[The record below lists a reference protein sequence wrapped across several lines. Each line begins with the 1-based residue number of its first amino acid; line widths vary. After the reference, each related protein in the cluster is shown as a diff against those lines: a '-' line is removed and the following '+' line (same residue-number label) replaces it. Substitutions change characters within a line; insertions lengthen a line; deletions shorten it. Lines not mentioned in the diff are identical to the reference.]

1 MNVWPFMKTLVW
13 GFPSILVL
21 NFWIEVNRSLWLS
34 LHSRSEAVTTFI
46 NRDIMTV
53 LATIFRLCP
62 FESTALEYISDELDY
77 DFLPLWKW
85 LAHFRWCESS
95 SICWRALLS
104 AEQFS
109 WNLKVSLKSISLLFT
124 VICRLNVHHGLSH
137 VNTCAP
143 LACCLI
149 FFGLIVFGSAFTSFL
164 FRPRELQAMVFL
176 SFENP
181 WFEILKKKW
190 TNLEISVEAGSSAVL
205 SGMVE
210 TVIILSHFFM
220 IISVDERQH

>member
-1 MNVWPFMKTLVW
+1 MIFYLYGSDWHIFDGVSRVVSAGVLF
-13 GFPSILVL
+13 FPL
-21 NFWIEVNRSLWLS
+21 NSFPKIWRFHE
-34 LHSRSEAVTTFI
+34 SRF
-46 NRDIMTV
+46 
-53 LATIFRLCP
+53 F
-62 FESTALEYISDELDY
+62 
-77 DFLPLWKW
+77 
-85 LAHFRWCESS
+85 
-95 SICWRALLS
+95 
-104 AEQFS
+104 
-109 WNLKVSLKSISLLFT
+109 LLFT

-149 FFGLIVFGSAFTSFL
+149 FFGLIVFDSAFSSFL